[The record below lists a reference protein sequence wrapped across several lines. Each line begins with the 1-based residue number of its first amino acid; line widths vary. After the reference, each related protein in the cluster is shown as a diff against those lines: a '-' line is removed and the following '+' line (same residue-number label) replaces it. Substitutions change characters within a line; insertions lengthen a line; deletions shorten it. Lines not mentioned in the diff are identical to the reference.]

1 MRKRKNQSPEFKGRV
16 ALEAIREEPNLS
28 ELAKKYGV
36 LAGQISTWKRTAL
49 GVHSRHLVDRI

>member
-49 GVHSRHLVDRI
+49 GV